1 MVLAF
6 RNAPPLRWGA
16 KGTAV
21 ELTRRRSL
29 VLLGMCAVLGCK
41 TRDSGEERMSSQN
54 ETSESLS
61 HLSQELGLQFP
72 PSTRV
77 LGVLR
82 SNGMDDAVRVKLEI
96 AAGEF
101 PSFLERPQIDRA
113 SFRPGTR
120 GMLGP
125 DKDFWDPHQSQSLRT
140 GQVARP
146 NARSLNLGFD
156 DSRGDS
162 VIVYLM
168 EHGT

>member
-1 MVLAF
+1 M
-6 RNAPPLRWGA
+6 W
-16 KGTAV
+16 
-21 ELTRRRSL
+21 RRSV
-29 VLLGMCAVLGCK
+29 VLLGLCAVLGCK
-41 TRDSGEERMSSQN
+41 ASDSGEGRMNAKN
-54 ETSESLS
+54 EAPVSLS
-61 HLSQELGLQFP
+61 QLSQELGLQFP

-82 SNGMDDAVRVKLEI
+82 SHGMDDAVRVKLEI
-96 AAGEF
+96 AASEF
-101 PSFLERPQIDRA
+101 PSFLERTQIDRA
-113 SFRPGTR
+113 GLSPGTR

-162 VIVYLM
+162 VIAYLM

>member
-1 MVLAF
+1 M
-6 RNAPPLRWGA
+6 
-16 KGTAV
+16 
-21 ELTRRRSL
+21 RRRSV
-29 VLLGMCAVLGCK
+29 VLLGVCAVVGCK
-41 TRDSGEERMSSQN
+41 ARDSEEGRMKAKN
-54 ETSESLS
+54 EASESLS
-61 HLSQELGLQFP
+61 QLSQELGLQFP

-96 AAGEF
+96 AASEF
-101 PSFLERPQIDRA
+101 PSFLERTQIDRA
-113 SFRPGTR
+113 ALRPGTR

-125 DKDFWDPHQSQSLRT
+125 DKDFWDPHQSKALRT

-162 VIVYLM
+162 VIAYVM

>member
-1 MVLAF
+1 M
-6 RNAPPLRWGA
+6 W
-16 KGTAV
+16 
-21 ELTRRRSL
+21 RRGV
-29 VLLGMCAVLGCK
+29 VLLGVCAVLGCK
-41 TRDSGEERMSSQN
+41 GRNSGEGRMNAEN
-54 ETSESLS
+54 EAPESLS
-61 HLSQELGLQFP
+61 QLSQELGLEFP

-96 AAGEF
+96 AASEF
-101 PSFLERPQIDRA
+101 PSFLEHTQIDRA
-113 SFRPGTR
+113 ALRPGSR

-125 DKDFWDPHQSQSLRT
+125 DKDFWDPHRSQSLRT

-156 DSRGDS
+156 DSRGDW
-162 VIVYLM
+162 VIAYVM

>member
-1 MVLAF
+1 M
-6 RNAPPLRWGA
+6 
-16 KGTAV
+16 
-21 ELTRRRSL
+21 RRRSI
-29 VLLGMCAVLGCK
+29 VLLGMCAALACK
-41 TRDSGEERMSSQN
+41 ARDGEEGSMNAKN
-54 ETSESLS
+54 EAPESLS
-61 HLSQELGLQFP
+61 KLSQELGLEFP

-96 AAGEF
+96 AASEF
-101 PSFLERPQIDRA
+101 PSFLERTQIDRA
-113 SFRPGTR
+113 ALRPGTR

-156 DSRGDS
+156 ESRGDT
-162 VIVYLM
+162 VIAYVM

>member
-1 MVLAF
+1 M
-6 RNAPPLRWGA
+6 W
-16 KGTAV
+16 
-21 ELTRRRSL
+21 RRSV
-29 VLLGMCAVLGCK
+29 VLLGVCAGLGCK
-41 TRDSGEERMSSQN
+41 ASDSGEGRMNVKN
-54 ETSESLS
+54 EAPESLS
-61 HLSQELGLQFP
+61 QLSQELGLQFP

-96 AAGEF
+96 AASEF
-101 PSFLERPQIDRA
+101 PSFLERTQIDRA
-113 SFRPGTR
+113 ALRPGTR

-140 GQVARP
+140 GQVTRP

-162 VIVYLM
+162 VIAYLM

>member
-1 MVLAF
+1 M
-6 RNAPPLRWGA
+6 NA
-16 KGTAV
+16 K
-21 ELTRRRSL
+21 
-29 VLLGMCAVLGCK
+29 
-41 TRDSGEERMSSQN
+41 N
-54 ETSESLS
+54 EAPESLS
-61 HLSQELGLQFP
+61 KLSQELGLEFP

-82 SNGMDDAVRVKLEI
+82 SNGMDDAVRIKLEMS
-96 AAGEF
+96 ASEF
-101 PSFLERPQIDRA
+101 PSFLDRTQIERA
-113 SFRPGTR
+113 ALRPGTR

-156 DSRGDS
+156 DSRGD
-162 VIVYLM
+162 VVVAYLM

>member
-1 MVLAF
+1 M
-6 RNAPPLRWGA
+6 W
-16 KGTAV
+16 
-21 ELTRRRSL
+21 RRS
-29 VLLGMCAVLGCK
+29 VALLGVCAVLGCQASES
-41 TRDSGEERMSSQN
+41 REGRLSARN
-54 ETSESLS
+54 EAPESLS
-61 HLSQELGLQFP
+61 QLSQELGLQFP

-82 SNGMDDAVRVKLEI
+82 SNGMDDAVRVKLEV
-96 AAGEF
+96 AASEF
-101 PSFLERPQIDRA
+101 PSFFERTQINGA
-113 SFRPGTR
+113 GLRPGTR

-146 NARSLNLGFD
+146 NGRFLNLGFD

-162 VIVYLM
+162 VIAYLM